1 MSIGLVNFYR
11 YGKRMS
17 SWKGIKIGKQINVNL
32 KGRHITEVEGK
43 L

>member
-17 SWKGIKIGKQINVNL
+17 SWKGVKVGKQINVNL